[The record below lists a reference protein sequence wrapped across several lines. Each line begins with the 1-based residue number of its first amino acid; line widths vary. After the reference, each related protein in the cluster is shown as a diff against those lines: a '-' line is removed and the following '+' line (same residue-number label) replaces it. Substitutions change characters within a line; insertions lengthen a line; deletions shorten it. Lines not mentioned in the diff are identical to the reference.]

1 MGFSWP
7 TSGFTPLVFFG
18 LIPLLLIEDFIIRD
32 NLGKKNLRILFYSC
46 IAFLT
51 WNIITTWWIINS
63 SVLGVQ
69 LLLYNIFF
77 SKYFLVLYSNTIS
90 SLGIFNFFK

>member
-32 NLGKKNLRILFYSC
+32 NLGSISYME
-46 IAFLT
+46 
-51 WNIITTWWIINS
+51 
-63 SVLGVQ
+63 
-69 LLLYNIFF
+69 YN
-77 SKYFLVLYSNTIS
+77 YNMVDY
-90 SLGIFNFFK
+90 